1 MGFFDGLAKGIGQLI
16 GSGEQQN
23 SIVELAT
30 GLLSGSGSEGLSGLA
45 DRFKSNGL
53 GDVISSWIGTGQNQ
67 PISAEQIQAVM
78 GNEKIQ
84 QFAEKLG
91 LSSEDISSGLAA
103 VLPRIIDSLTPDGNV
118 PDQGALDQQLAA
130 LKDKLMNG

>member
-1 MGFFDGLAKGIGQLI
+1 MGFFDGFAKGIGQML
-16 GSGEQQN
+16 GGGEQQN
-23 SIVELAT
+23 SIIELAT
-30 GLLSGSGSEGLSGLA
+30 GLLSGSGSGGLSGLA
-45 DRFKSNGL
+45 DLFKSNGL

-103 VLPRIIDSLTPDGNV
+103 VLPRIIDALTPDGNV

-130 LKDKLMNG
+130 LKDKLMNR